1 MKDIILPAFDTPSA
15 DMTPLVLTA
24 VEKDGATV
32 TPHPDD
38 ASKIIVTFADDK
50 AAKKFQS
57 AVAPFLPVEEEPKV
71 ETAVEPTVAE
81 PTVEPKAE

>member
-1 MKDIILPAFDTPSA
+1 MKDITIPAFDTPSA
-15 DMTPLVLTA
+15 DMTPIVLAA
-24 VEKDGATV
+24 VKDGATV

-50 AAKKFQS
+50 SAKKFQS

-71 ETAVEPTVAE
+71 ETPVEEAVVE